1 MSPPRAL
8 RLMTYNVLTGGRDAD
23 GAERLALIVDTIR
36 SVNPDLL
43 VLNEC
48 NGFEQEGYR
57 TLFRLEA
64 ELGMRGILAQAESG
78 FHVAFFHRVGRLTE
92 ARLLSREVHHAV
104 LAATLDIGG
113 TTLRV
118 IGAHLCPFGGDAR
131 LLEVQHLIRYLKE
144 DNVIIAGDLN
154 ALSPH
159 DVARYQPGRW
169 LPRRRSR
176 HVLAET
182 GGTLDTRAI
191 SALEEAELVD
201 VLRQRGSAD
210 PTVLTRLGAGHE
222 DYQVRIDYV
231 FASASAAQRVTRAER
246 VSGGHVDA
254 ASDHYPLLV
263 DLEF

>member
-1 MSPPRAL
+1 M

-23 GAERLALIVDTIR
+23 GPGRLSLIAETIR

-57 TLFRLEA
+57 TLYRLEH
-64 ELGMRGILAQAESG
+64 ELGMRGLLAQAESG
-78 FHVAFFHRVGRLTE
+78 FHVAFFYRIGRVTE
-92 ARLLSREVHHAV
+92 ARLLAREFHHAA
-104 LAATLDIGG
+104 LAVTLDIGG

-131 LLEVQHLIRYLKE
+131 LLEVQHLIRFLRN
-144 DNVIIAGDLN
+144 DDVLILGDLN

-159 DVARYQPGRW
+159 DAARYQPARW

-176 HVLAET
+176 HVRAES
-182 GGTLDTRAI
+182 GGKLDTRAI
-191 SALEEAELVD
+191 SALEEADLVD
-201 VLRQRGSAD
+201 VLRLRGAAD

-231 FASASAAQRVTRAER
+231 FASAAAAARVTHAER
-246 VSGGHVDA
+246 VSGGHVEA

-263 DLEF
+263 DLEL